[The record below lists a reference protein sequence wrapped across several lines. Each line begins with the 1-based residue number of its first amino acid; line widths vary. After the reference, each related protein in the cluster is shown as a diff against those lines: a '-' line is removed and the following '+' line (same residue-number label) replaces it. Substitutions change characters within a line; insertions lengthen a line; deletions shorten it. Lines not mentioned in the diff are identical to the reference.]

1 MAVNEDVAKEERE
14 LEQKRRQRHSGGPM
28 GIGKMVEKPKNFK
41 SSILRLLG
49 YFKPYIFLCILVL
62 VLSVVSTILSTYTP
76 SVLADVVDVIMAGV
90 GTGIDFAEV
99 GRIMIILIFIYI
111 GAQILSLIQQF
122 ATIEVSQK
130 LVYNFRQEI
139 NHKLTK
145 LPLSYFDNHSR
156 GDILS
161 RVSNDVENISMS
173 LQMSLNQMLTAIITF
188 VSVVI
193 FMLMRSVVL
202 TLVSFITVA
211 LCLLMT
217 KIIAAKAKGFYTEQW
232 ASTGNLNGQ
241 IEEMYT
247 GHNIVKVFN
256 REQEAAERFTEENI
270 RLAESS
276 FKAQIISGII
286 MPAMSILNN
295 LNYVVICVIGGLNVI
310 SGSMTLG
317 DVTAIISYSK
327 QLMQPIMSVANIA
340 ATIQSTVASAERVF
354 DLLDAEESVPEAEDP
369 KKLVDPKVIRF
380 EHVDFSYD
388 PKNKLIEDLNITV
401 NPGDKVAIVG
411 PTGAGKTTLVNL
423 LMRFYEIDGGAI
435 TIDGID
441 IRDLTRDDLRGHIGM
456 VLQDAWLFNGSI
468 RDNIAYGYN
477 PDLGEPTEEQIVEA
491 AKAAYVDHFV
501 KTLAEGYDT
510 VINDDATNISQ
521 GQKQLMTIARAFLS
535 DPSILILDEATSS
548 VDTRTEVLIQKAMA
562 KLMSGRTSF
571 VIAHRLSTIRDADK
585 ILVMNNGTIIEQG
598 THTQLLE
605 AKGFYYDMYNSQ
617 FLGAA
622 VEEETTTSSND
633 SGFSGFPSGFPSG
646 GFPSGGFPGKGKKGK
661 GKGKS
666 DLPDLPE
673 GFKPP
678 EGFTPPEG
686 VELPEGFTPPEG
698 VELPEGFTPPEGFP
712 GKKD

>member
-491 AKAAYVDHFV
+491 ARAAYVDHFV

-510 VINDDATNISQ
+510 IINDDATNISQ

-622 VEEETTTSSND
+622 VEEETTASSND
-633 SGFSGFPSGFPSG
+633 SGFSGFPGGFPSG

-698 VELPEGFTPPEGFP
+698 MELPEGFTPPEGFP

>member
-622 VEEETTTSSND
+622 VEEETTASSND
-633 SGFSGFPSGFPSG
+633 SGFSGFPGGFPSG

-698 VELPEGFTPPEGFP
+698 MELPEGFTPPEGFP